1 MTAIDAAGKEIVV
14 AIAGNPNTGKT
25 TILNALVGT
34 NFTVGNWPGVTVE
47 KKEGALEYDGVRLR
61 FVDLPGIYTLE
72 PVSDDERVS
81 RDYLTNERPHVILN
95 VVETPNLLRNLGLTI
110 ELAEFGVPMV
120 VALNMADE
128 ARAAGMRVDAGVLGE
143 MLGARALPTIGR
155 TGAGVRDLLPTLLQ
169 AARDGRP
176 PQRLGVDGLADEQRR
191 ERRREFAAEIFQ
203 RAVRRDD
210 KPPTRAARVTRALDR
225 VLLHPVAGLAIYAAV
240 LYAFFKISFD
250 FSAPYMDWL
259 DGLFS
264 GYLGPLAMQTL
275 NAIGAPEIVG
285 RFVSEAVLGGFAF
298 VLTFLPLIAVMYF
311 FLTLL
316 GMSGYMARLP
326 FLLDRFMG
334 LLGLNGK
341 AIIPLLL
348 GLGCNVPA
356 IMAMRTLESRRDKML
371 VALMIPFISCPARLV
386 VFSFFAALFFPN
398 PALVI
403 MGLYVLGVVV
413 AVATSFFVQK
423 RMFRGDPA
431 LLVMELPPYRL
442 PRLHTVGVIVWSH
455 VKEFLT
461 RAGTTIF
468 GVSVGVWLLVHV
480 PFGAKPQDSVVA
492 WVGKAITPVFAP
504 IGLDDWRAT
513 TSLIPA
519 FLAREVALSFMATIY
534 AAEDA
539 APPAH
544 VDAAAG
550 ALEQARALGEAALR
564 SAQALVDV
572 RMQTFNVGEIGDSA
586 LRTAVAQT
594 FTPASALAFM
604 LLLLLYNSCL
614 AVYGVM
620 AKELGAR
627 FANTFMLYSFV
638 VGWAAAFVAYRV
650 GMLLA

>member
-1 MTAIDAAGKEIVV
+1 MTAVDAAGKEIVV

-155 TGAGVRDLLPTLLQ
+155 TGAGVRDLLPALLQ

-594 FTPASALAFM
+594 FTPPAALAFM

-627 FANTFMLYSFV
+627 FANTFMLYSFA

>member
-110 ELAEFGVPMV
+110 ELTEFGVPMV

-128 ARAAGMRVDAGVLGE
+128 ARAAGMRVDAGLLGE

-155 TGAGVRDLLPTLLQ
+155 TGAGVRDLLPALLH

-176 PQRLGVDGLADEQRR
+176 PQRLGGDGLADEQRR

-403 MGLYVLGVVV
+403 MGLYAFGVVV

-544 VDAAAG
+544 VDAAVG

-594 FTPASALAFM
+594 FTPPAALAFM

-627 FANTFMLYSFV
+627 FANTFMLYSFA

>member
-1 MTAIDAAGKEIVV
+1 MTAVDAAGKEIVV

>member
-1 MTAIDAAGKEIVV
+1 MTSVHAAGDVLVV

-47 KKEGALEYDGVRLR
+47 KKEGALVYDGVRLR

-72 PVSDDERVS
+72 PVSDDERVA
-81 RDYLTNERPHVILN
+81 RDFLVNERPDVILN
-95 VVETPNLLRNLGLTI
+95 VVETPNLQRNLNLTL

-128 ARAAGMRVDAGVLGE
+128 ARAAGLRVEAGALGE
-143 MLGARALPTIGR
+143 MLGVRALPTIGR
-155 TGAGVRDLLPTLLQ
+155 TGAGVRDLLPALM
-169 AARDGRP
+169 AARAGGHAPKRM
-176 PQRLGVDGLADEQRR
+176 GGESADDEMRR
-191 ERRREFAAEIFQ
+191 AARRDFAAEIF
-203 RAVRRDD
+203 RRVARREAM
-210 KPPTRAARVTRALDR
+210 PGRAAHVTRALDR
-225 VLLHPVAGLAIYAAV
+225 VLLHPIFGLLIYLAV
-240 LYAFFKISFD
+240 LYVFFKISFD

-259 DGLFS
+259 DGLFT
-264 GYLGPLAMQTL
+264 GYLAPLAMQVL
-275 NAIGAPEIVG
+275 NGIGAPALVG
-285 RFVSEAVLGGFAF
+285 HFVGEAVLGGFAF

-334 LLGLNGK
+334 VLGLNGK

-423 RMFRGDPA
+423 RMFRADPA

-468 GVSVGVWLLVHV
+468 GVSVAVWLLVHV

-492 WVGKAITPVFAP
+492 WIGKAVTPVFAP
-504 IGLDDWRAT
+504 IGLNDWRAT

-539 APPAH
+539 APQAP

-550 ALEQARALGEAALR
+550 AVEQIRALGETVLR
-564 SAQALVDV
+564 SGQALIDP
-572 RMQTFNVGEIGDSA
+572 RMQTFDVGEIGDSA

-594 FTPASALAFM
+594 FTPASALSFM

-620 AKELGAR
+620 RKELGAR

-638 VGWAAAFVAYRV
+638 VGWGVAFVAYRV
-650 GMLLA
+650 IS

>member
-1 MTAIDAAGKEIVV
+1 
-14 AIAGNPNTGKT
+14 
-25 TILNALVGT
+25 
-34 NFTVGNWPGVTVE
+34 
-47 KKEGALEYDGVRLR
+47 
-61 FVDLPGIYTLE
+61 
-72 PVSDDERVS
+72 
-81 RDYLTNERPHVILN
+81 
-95 VVETPNLLRNLGLTI
+95 
-110 ELAEFGVPMV
+110 
-120 VALNMADE
+120 
-128 ARAAGMRVDAGVLGE
+128 
-143 MLGARALPTIGR
+143 
-155 TGAGVRDLLPTLLQ
+155 
-169 AARDGRP
+169 
-176 PQRLGVDGLADEQRR
+176 
-191 ERRREFAAEIFQ
+191 
-203 RAVRRDD
+203 
-210 KPPTRAARVTRALDR
+210 
-225 VLLHPVAGLAIYAAV
+225 
-240 LYAFFKISFD
+240 
-250 FSAPYMDWL
+250 
-259 DGLFS
+259 
-264 GYLGPLAMQTL
+264 
-275 NAIGAPEIVG
+275 
-285 RFVSEAVLGGFAF
+285 
-298 VLTFLPLIAVMYF
+298 
-311 FLTLL
+311 
-316 GMSGYMARLP
+316 
-326 FLLDRFMG
+326 
-334 LLGLNGK
+334 
-341 AIIPLLL
+341 
-348 GLGCNVPA
+348 
-356 IMAMRTLESRRDKML
+356 
-371 VALMIPFISCPARLV
+371 
-386 VFSFFAALFFPN
+386 
-398 PALVI
+398 
-403 MGLYVLGVVV
+403 
-413 AVATSFFVQK
+413 
-423 RMFRGDPA
+423 MFRGDPA

-544 VDAAAG
+544 VDAAVG

-594 FTPASALAFM
+594 FTPPAALAFM

-627 FANTFMLYSFV
+627 FANTFMLYSFA

>member
-1 MTAIDAAGKEIVV
+1 MTSVHAAGDVLVV

-47 KKEGALEYDGVRLR
+47 KKEGALVYDGVRLR

-72 PVSDDERVS
+72 PVSDDERVA
-81 RDYLTNERPHVILN
+81 RDFLVNERPDVILN
-95 VVETPNLLRNLGLTI
+95 VVETPNLQRNLNLTL

-128 ARAAGMRVDAGVLGE
+128 ARAAGLRVDAGALGE
-143 MLGARALPTIGR
+143 MLGVRALPTIGR
-155 TGAGVRDLLPTLLQ
+155 TGAGVRDLLPALM
-169 AARDGRP
+169 AARAGGHAPKRM
-176 PQRLGVDGLADEQRR
+176 GGESADDEMRR
-191 ERRREFAAEIFQ
+191 AARRDFAAEIF
-203 RAVRRDD
+203 RRVARREAM
-210 KPPTRAARVTRALDR
+210 PGRAAHVTRALDR
-225 VLLHPVAGLAIYAAV
+225 VLLHPIFGLLIYLAV
-240 LYAFFKISFD
+240 LYVFFKISFD

-259 DGLFS
+259 DGLFT
-264 GYLGPLAMQTL
+264 GYLAPLAMQVL
-275 NAIGAPEIVG
+275 NGIGAPALVG
-285 RFVSEAVLGGFAF
+285 HFVGEAVLGGFAF

-334 LLGLNGK
+334 VLGLNGK

-423 RMFRGDPA
+423 RMFRADPA

-468 GVSVGVWLLVHV
+468 GVSVAVWLLVHV

-492 WVGKAITPVFAP
+492 WIGKAVTPVFAP
-504 IGLDDWRAT
+504 IGLNDWRAT

-539 APPAH
+539 APQAP

-550 ALEQARALGEAALR
+550 AVEQIRALGETVLR
-564 SAQALVDV
+564 SGQALIDP
-572 RMQTFNVGEIGDSA
+572 RMQTFDVGEIGDSA

-594 FTPASALAFM
+594 FTPASALSFM

-620 AKELGAR
+620 RKELGAR

-638 VGWAAAFVAYRV
+638 VGWGVAFVAYRV
-650 GMLLA
+650 IS